1 MKRAEQKAVTRAMI
15 LDLAARRLR
24 KEGLGGNAVH
34 RLMRDCG
41 LTHGGFY
48 GHFPSKYALDAAALE
63 AAMAEHAASEAAL
76 PPGLARTERRKL
88 RARNYLARAH
98 RNNPETGCP
107 LAALLSEAPRAA
119 APLREA
125 FQAMLSGVVTTAD
138 DPQGAAPPSEELA
151 LTALAMGG
159 LALARAVP
167 DPALSDAILRA
178 CRDAASLLADA
189 YATAEGEPR

>member
-1 MKRAEQKAVTRAMI
+1 MKRAEQKAATRAMI

-24 KEGLGGNAVH
+24 EEGLGGNAVH

-48 GHFPSKYALDAAALE
+48 GHFASKDALDAAALE
-63 AAMAEHAASEAAL
+63 AAMAEHGASEAAI
-76 PPGLARTERRKL
+76 PPGLARAERRKL
-88 RARNYLARAH
+88 RARNYLSRAH
-98 RNNPETGCP
+98 RDNPATGCP

-125 FQAMLSGVVTTAD
+125 YQAMLAGVVTAGD
-138 DPQGAAPPSEELA
+138 DPQDAAPVSEELA

-178 CRDAASLLADA
+178 CRDAASQLADA
-189 YATAEGEPR
+189 YAQNPGDPA